1 MSIELENEIKK
12 LRNENTLLKEENA
25 DLKRQIEVLTKVP
38 YDENRKVSLFEYY
51 SKKYLEMYDE
61 TYISRINR
69 IDEEVNNLN
78 LELSKLT
85 DVEHRDELIEK
96 DNSEIDERINNINL
110 IIEENINLIEQ
121 KKQIILKH
129 QYELNE
135 TLLKLKQRTIDV
147 YNSFINPIKEENY
160 ETFINDFQK
169 LIHIVQHELKD
180 TTTKISILKNKVTEE
195 KQLFESQ
202 IQEIEINNRTLRQ
215 ELKELENRKIL
226 KSEENIDLLIEE
238 IKSDISNKQ
247 ILKVEIQE
255 LFENVKQKH
264 LKLIKDEIEHFQVI
278 EFANRDIALA
288 MDEFLLKLVDELINL
303 DTQNN
308 IQMQKMVQL
317 NHLYEKRE
325 TLNTIEEQYQTTLN
339 EYEYIQGIYNTVNAQ
354 IEKIEKYVNDF
365 EKVLETNVVYR
376 KYNERYRKLVFDLN
390 NVTLEI
396 ERLTKELEETKK
408 YRQSKVQDPFGSSEI
423 AKINQKMSL
432 LQSELERKIEIK
444 NQIAEVINKDKMD
457 KRLVTLINIIND
469 VMKCEE
475 ALPKFYQKLREV
487 AMLVDEKY
495 QQLQTL
501 KHLVE
506 TLHEIDEE
514 IEKLENEINNK

>member
-1 MSIELENEIKK
+1 MSNELENEI
-12 LRNENTLLKEENA
+12 LRLNNENTLLKEENA

-38 YDENRKVSLFEYY
+38 YDENRKISLFEYY
-51 SKKYLEMYDE
+51 SRKYLEMYE
-61 TYISRINR
+61 EAYASRIKR
-69 IDEEVNNLN
+69 IDEEINNLN
-78 LELSKLT
+78 IELTNLS

-96 DNSEIDERINNINL
+96 ENTEIDDRINNINT
-110 IIEENINLIEQ
+110 IIEENYNLIEQ
-121 KKQIILKH
+121 KKNTLLKH
-129 QYELNE
+129 EYELNE
-135 TLLKLKQRTIDV
+135 TLLKIKQRTVEV
-147 YNSFINPIKEENY
+147 YNNFINPIKEENY
-160 ETFINDFQK
+160 ENFINNFQK
-169 LIHIVQHELKD
+169 LIHIIQHELKD
-180 TTTKISILKNKVTEE
+180 TTTKITILKNKVFEE

-202 IQEIEINNRTLRQ
+202 IQEIEINNRTLKQ

-226 KSEENIDLLIEE
+226 KSEENIDSLIEE

-247 ILKVEIQE
+247 ILRVEIQE

-264 LKLIKDEIEHFQVI
+264 LKAIKDEIEHFQVI

-325 TLNTIEEQYQTTLN
+325 TLSTIEEQYQSTLA
-339 EYEYIQGIYNTVNAQ
+339 EYEYIQGIYNTVNSQ

-365 EKVLETNVVYR
+365 EKVLETNIVYR

-390 NVTLEI
+390 NVNLEI

-408 YRQSKVQDPFGSSEI
+408 YRQSKILDPFGSSEI

-432 LQSELERKIEIK
+432 LQTELERKIEIK
-444 NQIAEVINKDKMD
+444 NQIEEVINKDKLD
-457 KRLVTLINIIND
+457 KRLMTLINIIND
-469 VMKCEE
+469 VIKCEE

-506 TLHEIDEE
+506 TLNEIDEE
-514 IEKLENEINNK
+514 IEQLENEINNK